1 MEKINYNLA
10 NKIKKHIKNGERP
23 LIIVISGI
31 NGVGKTTLAFHLSN
45 ILEIKQRIGLGAIV
59 KTLIAMEPKNK
70 DFLKMNNYFSP
81 LSVIDLQKQSLII
94 SRVINFMIRKYNTGG
109 VSCIIE
115 GVQLLTRYLNNQIIQ
130 FHILVTN
137 PKKYRKQLK
146 NSDTRKPR
154 NVSDKEFVN
163 LLKVDQI
170 LKEEMNFPK
179 VYLLDN
185 SKSLVA
191 IINKMLEDIVINLNI
206 K

>member
-45 ILEIKQRIGLGAIV
+45 ILDIKQRIGLGAIV

-70 DFLKMNNYFSP
+70 DFFKMNNYFSS
-81 LSVIDLQKQSLII
+81 LSVTDLQNQSLII
-94 SRVINFMIRKYNTGG
+94 SKVINFMIRKYNTGG

-115 GVQLLTRYLNNQIIQ
+115 GVQLLTRHLDNKIIQ
-130 FHILVTN
+130 FHILVTDS
-137 PKKYRKQLK
+137 KKYRKQLK

-154 NVSDKEFVN
+154 NVSDKEFIN
-163 LLKVDQI
+163 LLKVNQI
-170 LKEEMNFPK
+170 LKKEMNFPT
-179 VYLLDN
+179 VCLLDN

-191 IINKMLEDIVINLNI
+191 IVNKMLEDIAINLNI

>member
-59 KTLIAMEPKNK
+59 KTLISMEPKNK

-81 LSVIDLQKQSLII
+81 LSIIDLRKQSLII
-94 SRVINFMIRKYNTGG
+94 SKVINFMIRKYNAGG
-109 VSCIIE
+109 VSCVIE
-115 GVQLLTRYLNNQIIQ
+115 GVQLLTRHLDNKIIQ
-130 FHILVTN
+130 FHILVTD

-146 NSDTRKPR
+146 NSDTRNPR
-154 NVSDKEFVN
+154 NVSNKEFFN
-163 LLKVDQI
+163 LLKVDEI
-170 LKEEMNFPK
+170 LKEEMNFPT

-191 IINKMLEDIVINLNI
+191 IINKMLEDIAINLNI

>member
-23 LIIVISGI
+23 LIVVISGI

-81 LSVIDLQKQSLII
+81 LNVVDLQKQSLII
-94 SRVINFMIRKYNTGG
+94 SKVINFMIRKYNADG

-130 FHILVTN
+130 FHILVADS
-137 PKKYRKQLK
+137 KKYRRQLK

-154 NVSDKEFVN
+154 NVTDKEF
-163 LLKVDQI
+163 
-170 LKEEMNFPK
+170 
-179 VYLLDN
+179 
-185 SKSLVA
+185 
-191 IINKMLEDIVINLNI
+191 I
-206 K
+206 KIFEA

>member
-59 KTLIAMEPKNK
+59 KTLISMEPKNK

-94 SRVINFMIRKYNTGG
+94 SKVINFMIKKYNAGG

-130 FHILVTN
+130 FHILVTD

-146 NSDTRKPR
+146 NSDTRNPR
-154 NVSDKEFVN
+154 NVSDKEFIN
-163 LLKVDQI
+163 LLKVDEI
-170 LKEEMNFPK
+170 LKEEMNFPT

-191 IINKMLEDIVINLNI
+191 IINKMLEDIAINLNI